1 VPLPD
6 LSRLDAAPACL
17 AGALSE
23 RLREVGFGRAHVD
36 GLTELL
42 PGLPTGLQH
51 QGLDWLTLDDRRP
64 ASLALRLLKLGRT
77 LALADAQELL
87 VTALLQSLIEAGLL
101 IKVQHGLRFPL
112 RLELVNQLMV
122 VSDRHD
128 HDPATV
134 MAVGGSTQLL
144 ARAGYPQYRPGP
156 GLRQRPAGI
165 AVGAGLPPRGG
176 HRYQP
181 ARTAAGALQRGAQRY
196 RQRRV
201 APGAPVRTRGR
212 GALRPD
218 RLAAAFPAP
227 AR

>member
-1 VPLPD
+1 
-6 LSRLDAAPACL
+6 
-17 AGALSE
+17 
-23 RLREVGFGRAHVD
+23 
-36 GLTELL
+36 
-42 PGLPTGLQH
+42 
-51 QGLDWLTLDDRRP
+51 LTLDDRRP
-64 ASLALRLLKLGRT
+64 ASLALRLLILGRT

-212 GALRPD
+212 ERFDLIVSQPPFLPRPD
-218 RLAAAFPAP
+218 EQAAVLYLHRGTYGDELALALLAGARSRLLPVSLVSASAGRQADLEGMWPP
-227 AR
+227 T